1 MANLKPCL
9 KRNHTH
15 KPGYAS
21 LAAEVITIAYLDFKR
36 GRLSEESVSAA
47 KDNREYANFVAS
59 KEKQQLLW
67 FLFGGGMDLL
77 IELADLNVNPDRIR
91 QELKK

>member
-1 MANLKPCL
+1 MRENLR
-9 KRNHTH
+9 RNHTH
-15 KPGYAS
+15 RPGYAS

-47 KDNREYANFVAS
+47 KGNREYANLVAS
-59 KEKQQLLW
+59 NEKKQLLW

-77 IELADLNVNPDRIR
+77 IDIADLDINPKCIKERL
-91 QELKK
+91 LK

>member
-1 MANLKPCL
+1 MNKKENLT
-9 KRNHTH
+9 RNHTH

-21 LAAEVITIAYLDFKR
+21 LAAEVITVAYLDFKR

-77 IELADLNVNPDRIR
+77 IDVADLDVNPQCIKERL
-91 QELKK
+91 LK